1 MSKLF
6 NFFFE
11 KKKFQYIVSL
21 KLKILDI
28 PVQFMLIDLINPRI
42 MYIYNK
48 KERKNIVFGER
59 FLFRIII
66 SCSIQLTSN

>member
-28 PVQFMLIDLINPRI
+28 PVQFMLLDLINPRI

-66 SCSIQLTSN
+66 NCSIQLTSN